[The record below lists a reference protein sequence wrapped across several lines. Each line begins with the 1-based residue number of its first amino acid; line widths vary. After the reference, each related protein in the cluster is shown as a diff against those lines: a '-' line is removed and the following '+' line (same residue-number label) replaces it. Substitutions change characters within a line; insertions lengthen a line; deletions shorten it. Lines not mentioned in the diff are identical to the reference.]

1 MFGGRGD
8 LAAFIA
14 ELHAPSD
21 NVHHFVESLQGEKQT
36 QSSKAERAAAYKS
49 IPSQKGDGP
58 DSEFWLPQA
67 VGNF

>member
-21 NVHHFVESLQGEKQT
+21 NVHHFVGSLQGEKQT
-36 QSSKAERAAAYKS
+36 QQAKAERAAAYKS
-49 IPSQKGDGP
+49 IGSQKGDSP
-58 DSEFWLPQA
+58 ESEFWLLQA